1 MKFFGVKLRIGKVQ
15 YFSMKPF
22 FKINLLI
29 FAGLFVFSCGKKDTT
44 GTKADPVLAK
54 VGGRVIT
61 ASEFKYSYEFSFA
74 SLRKGSDNPR
84 RTYLDYMIKERLL
97 ANEGFRLGFNQK
109 RYVTSRLARRRRNDL
124 LEAFYQKHVHRKVRI
139 PEDQLQQAIKRG
151 TVKWRMILWP
161 EPTLQAAEETRL
173 KARQTS
179 LEKFIEKKMADQ
191 EIQIQ
196 EKTFFETDWIDFLDM
211 RPEVLDQIKNLKIGD
226 VSTPIPMG
234 DNFVLA
240 QILDINLQG
249 IKSDELNA
257 GVKRKQMYARL
268 HNIAAD
274 SIARSLMDSVLTPLD
289 IRVRGSRVHQ
299 LAQPLYDWV
308 QAGLPTQS
316 LTETIR
322 QATDTSQAYLQ
333 QLQQM
338 LDQPIVTAANG
349 HKTVADYLDFA
360 NYYRSPLN
368 QVKSAPFKVF
378 QDQVVMEIG
387 RMLKDE
393 IFYGI
398 AETEGFADS
407 AGIKHDLRIWEEKWT
422 YDTYRSE
429 VVKDL
434 TVTPEEMQAFWKS
447 RWREL
452 GLANVDTTRMYK
464 YESDVYNFILHEKHI
479 ARLDEK
485 LAELRQ
491 QYPVWINAELLNQ
504 LELNDSSKTIL
515 TSYFVRKNFSGE
527 AVVPTADLKWIN
539 F

>member
-1 MKFFGVKLRIGKVQ
+1 MKQ
-15 YFSMKPF
+15 F
-22 FKINLLI
+22 FKIKLLI
-29 FAGLFVFSCGKKDTT
+29 LVGLIIFACGRKDKFD
-44 GTKADPVLAK
+44 TKQDPILAK
-54 VGGRVIT
+54 IGDRVIT

-74 SLRKGSDNPR
+74 SLRKGPDNPR
-84 RTYLDYMIKERLL
+84 RTYLDYMINERLL

-109 RYVTSRLARRRRNDL
+109 RYVTTRLDRRRRNGL
-124 LEAFYQKHVHRKVRI
+124 LEAFYQKHVHRKVNI
-139 PEDQLQQAIKRG
+139 PEDQLQQSIKRG

-161 EPTLQAAEETRL
+161 EPTLQAAEETLL
-173 KARQTS
+173 KARQTN

-196 EKTFFETDWIDFLDM
+196 EKAFFETDWIDFLDM

-226 VSTPIPMG
+226 VSSPIPMG
-234 DNFVLA
+234 DSYVLA

-249 IKSDELNA
+249 IKSDELIT

-274 SIARSLMDSVLTPLD
+274 SIARSLMDSVLTPLN

-308 QAGLPTQS
+308 QAGLPETKS
-316 LTETIR
+316 LTETVR
-322 QATDTSQAYLQ
+322 QATDTSQVYLQ
-333 QLQQM
+333 QLHQM
-338 LDQPIVTAANG
+338 LDQPIVTTANG
-349 HKTVADYLDFA
+349 NKTVADYLDFA

-378 QDQVVMEIG
+378 QDQIIMEIG

-422 YDTYRSE
+422 YDIYRNE

-434 TVTPEEMQAFWKS
+434 TVTPEEMQDFWKN

-452 GLANVDTTRMYK
+452 GLANVDTMRMYK
-464 YESDVYNFILHEKHI
+464 YESDIYNFILHEKHI

-485 LAELRQ
+485 LAELRK
-491 QYPVWINAELLNQ
+491 QYPVWINEELLKQ

-515 TSYFVRKNFSGE
+515 TSYFVRKSFSGE